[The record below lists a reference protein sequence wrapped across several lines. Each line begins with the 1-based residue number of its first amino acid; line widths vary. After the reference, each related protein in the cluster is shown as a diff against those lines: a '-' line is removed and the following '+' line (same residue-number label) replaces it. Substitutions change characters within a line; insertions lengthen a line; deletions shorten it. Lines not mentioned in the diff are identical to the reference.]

1 MIQDDIKALRQH
13 IDEKP
18 AELIIP
24 EFIMDPQIRAEAL
37 QLLKFAEKYE
47 TFDILDVKVL
57 LLMLIVDSFVANSC
71 LQRT

>member
-1 MIQDDIKALRQH
+1 
-13 IDEKP
+13 
-18 AELIIP
+18 
-24 EFIMDPQIRAEAL
+24 MDPQIRAEAL

-71 LQRT
+71 L